1 MLLYKNKLLVIK
13 NMQILKIIRNK
24 YFLISV
30 LVFILIGVI
39 VWGGVFMYIKFQ
51 NNSSAKYDFK
61 SNSHEPGEVG
71 EVKKIIDPI
80 TIQLTSGHIIRYVG
94 VRNPDVTAE
103 VRCFGKE
110 ALLANESMIGE
121 KVRMEKEPLINKS
134 NDGAWVRYVFI
145 EDTASEKSQIPNPKS
160 QTNPNEQNPKIEIE
174 GQDNQAPKTVEPV
187 ENKQLDASKDN
198 NVEQKAPEKKEILV
212 NERILEMGLGFPL
225 VSQEMK
231 YGERMIS
238 SAKYASA
245 TGKGLWSQ
253 CKVDSKQT
261 ANGTYFTTQILE
273 TCIIKGKINIDGKKI
288 YRTPECPAYVETMVI
303 LAEGGKWFCAEDT
316 AREEGFVKAED
327 CK

>member
-1 MLLYKNKLLVIK
+1 
-13 NMQILKIIRNK
+13 MQIIRIFKNK
-24 YFLISV
+24 YFLFSV
-30 LVFILIGVI
+30 LAVILIVALIWGEVFIYSKIKGNYNEKY
-39 VWGGVFMYIKFQ
+39 YIKS
-51 NNSSAKYDFK
+51 NNE
-61 SNSHEPGEVG
+61 EPGETG
-71 EVKKIIDPI
+71 EVKKILDPI

-94 VRNPDVTAE
+94 VRNPDITTE

-110 ALLANESMIGE
+110 ALQANESMIGK
-121 KVRMEKEPLINKS
+121 KVRMEKEPLLNKS

-145 EDTASEKSQIPNPKS
+145 EDPVGNKELDISSDTDIEEK
-160 QTNPNEQNPKIEIE
+160 
-174 GQDNQAPKTVEPV
+174 V
-187 ENKQLDASKDN
+187 
-198 NVEQKAPEKKEILV
+198 PEKKEILV

-261 ANGTYFTTQILE
+261 ANGTYFTTQKLE
-273 TCIIKGKINIDGKKI
+273 TCVIKGKINIDGKKI

-316 AREEGFVKAED
+316 AREAGYEKAED

>member
-1 MLLYKNKLLVIK
+1 
-13 NMQILKIIRNK
+13 MQIIRIFKNK
-24 YFLISV
+24 YFLFSV
-30 LVFILIGVI
+30 LAVILIVALI
-39 VWGGVFMYIKFQ
+39 WGGVFIYSKIKG
-51 NNSSAKYDFK
+51 NYNEKYDIK
-61 SNSHEPGEVG
+61 SNNEEPGETG
-71 EVKKIIDPI
+71 EVKKILDPI

-94 VRNPDVTAE
+94 VRNPDITTE

-110 ALLANESMIGE
+110 ALQANESMIGK
-121 KVRMEKEPLINKS
+121 KVRMEKEPLLNKS

-145 EDTASEKSQIPNPKS
+145 EDTAKNQDNNTQEP
-160 QTNPNEQNPKIEIE
+160 IESLIE
-174 GQDNQAPKTVEPV
+174 GQDAQAPKTIEPV
-187 ENKQLDASKDN
+187 EDKELDNSAGS
-198 NVEQKAPEKKEILV
+198 NVDQKAPEKKEILI

-261 ANGTYFTTQILE
+261 TNGTYFTTQKLE
-273 TCIIKGKINIDGKKI
+273 TCIIKGKINVDGKKI

-316 AREEGFVKAED
+316 AREAGYEKAED